1 MKSPIII
8 PESNTATTQ
17 DQSVCLEWQG
27 LQHQSY
33 DSVDNLLREFTH
45 AATTHASTH
54 ATNEAAAV
62 EVTVVG
68 QFDGLLPLSHYLL

>member
-1 MKSPIII
+1 M
-8 PESNTATTQ
+8 
-17 DQSVCLEWQG
+17 CLEWQG
-27 LQHQSY
+27 FQHQSY

-45 AATTHASTH
+45 AASTH

>member
-1 MKSPIII
+1 MKSPITTS
-8 PESNTATTQ
+8 EANSATTQ

-33 DSVDNLLREFTH
+33 DSVDNLLHEFTH
-45 AATTHASTH
+45 AAPAH
-54 ATNEAAAV
+54 ATDEAATVA
-62 EVTVVG
+62 VTVVG